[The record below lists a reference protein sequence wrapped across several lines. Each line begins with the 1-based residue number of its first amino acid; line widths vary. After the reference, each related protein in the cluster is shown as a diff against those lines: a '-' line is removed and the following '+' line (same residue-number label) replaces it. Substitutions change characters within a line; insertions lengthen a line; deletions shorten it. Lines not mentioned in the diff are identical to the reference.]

1 MKIIFI
7 KNLNYLM
14 STENNQ
20 IKYSPLTAT
29 PVEPKPKPKSRKKLF
44 GSFCCIIFLL
54 TFFLCFFLIP
64 RNPTVSLNELILS
77 SNNVIE
83 AKFNFKNNNY
93 YSIDW
98 KNPDIELYWIPYNG
112 QTVGQVC
119 YGDNPC
125 ESGKYYDN
133 MCAIKLGEFVSN
145 EKFGSNAKSSTNKN
159 LQLISTTNQEIACA
173 SWMILN
179 PYQGKPQRLLTDGHI
194 FSKSN
199 LQNYKKI
206 YVPKR
211 YYYFYL

>member
-1 MKIIFI
+1 
-7 KNLNYLM
+7 
-14 STENNQ
+14 
-20 IKYSPLTAT
+20 
-29 PVEPKPKPKSRKKLF
+29 
-44 GSFCCIIFLL
+44 
-54 TFFLCFFLIP
+54 
-64 RNPTVSLNELILS
+64 
-77 SNNVIE
+77 
-83 AKFNFKNNNY
+83 
-93 YSIDW
+93 
-98 KNPDIELYWIPYNG
+98 
-112 QTVGQVC
+112 
-119 YGDNPC
+119 
-125 ESGKYYDN
+125 
-133 MCAIKLGEFVSN
+133 MCAIKLGEFLSN